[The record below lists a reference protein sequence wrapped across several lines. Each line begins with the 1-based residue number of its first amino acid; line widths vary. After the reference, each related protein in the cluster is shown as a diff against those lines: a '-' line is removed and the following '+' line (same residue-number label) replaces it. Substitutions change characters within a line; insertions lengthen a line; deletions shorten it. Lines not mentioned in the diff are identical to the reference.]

1 MAAVSQPQL
10 CDVATIVKYIA
21 PVCSCTE
28 SCSCLNLSIGQA
40 FVTQC
45 TTYTQNFGFRRSLAH
60 RVTSL
65 LACAA
70 SAVVQCSTGEGHRC
84 GCSLAR
90 SRSSS
95 SLAQVAAQLHAGTSS
110 LPCGQRH
117 RILWPGLEARSSA
130 DQGRRLVPI
139 STAMLAHAAVPST
152 RVHAAPCTVCV
163 YTVCVCIHTVYV
175 YTHTHTHTVGASS

>member
-90 SRSSS
+90 SRSSN

-117 RILWPGLEARSSA
+117 RTLWPRLEARSL
-130 DQGRRLVPI
+130 RI
-139 STAMLAHAAVPST
+139 KAAVSCPSAQPCWPMQLYQAPEFMQL
-152 RVHAAPCTVCV
+152 HAL
-163 YTVCVCIHTVYV
+163 CVCTLCVYV
-175 YTHTHTHTVGASS
+175 YTLCTCTHTHTHTQ

>member
-90 SRSSS
+90 SRSSN

-117 RILWPGLEARSSA
+117 RTLWPRLEARSL
-130 DQGRRLVPI
+130 RI
-139 STAMLAHAAVPST
+139 KAAVSCPSAQPCSCT
-152 RVHAAPCTVCV
+152 KHRSSCSYSTCTVCV
-163 YTVCVCIHTVYV
+163 CVCVCVCV
-175 YTHTHTHTVGASS
+175 RTHCTQ